1 MFTSIYELF
10 LGQNNDPIY
19 VDEIF
24 TPVGTMTLLVSLGV
38 AVVFYVALGRWKP
51 VFHRTLHW
59 AIALVGTLIFA
70 YAYAVW
76 YAKDRTGADDADSYM
91 TGFGGV
97 NVLVAAILF
106 FLFSLALKNASIFAK
121 RTPF

>member
-1 MFTSIYELF
+1 MFTPIYELF

-24 TPVGTMTLLVSLGV
+24 TPVGTVTLLVALGV
-38 AVVFYVALGRWKP
+38 AALFYVALGRWKP

-59 AIALVGTLIFA
+59 AIALVTTLIFA

-97 NVLVAAILF
+97 NLLIAAILF

>member
-1 MFTSIYELF
+1 MFQSLYELF

-19 VDEIF
+19 VQSIF
-24 TPVGTMTLLVSLGV
+24 TPVGTVTLLVTLGV
-38 AVVFYVALGRWKP
+38 AVLFYVALGRWKP

-59 AIALVGTLIFA
+59 AITLVGLLIFG

-76 YAKDRTGADDADSYM
+76 FAKDQTGADDADSYM

-106 FLFSLALKNASIFAK
+106 FLFSLGLRYASIFAR

>member
-1 MFTSIYELF
+1 MFQSIYELF

-24 TPVGTMTLLVSLGV
+24 SPVGTITLLVSLVV
-38 AVVFYVALGRWKP
+38 AVLFYVALGRWKP
-51 VFHRTLHW
+51 VFHRSTHW

-76 YAKDRTGADDADSYM
+76 YAKDRTGADEADSYM

-97 NVLVAAILF
+97 NVLVAFVLF
-106 FLFSLALKNASIFAK
+106 FLFSLALKNASIFAR